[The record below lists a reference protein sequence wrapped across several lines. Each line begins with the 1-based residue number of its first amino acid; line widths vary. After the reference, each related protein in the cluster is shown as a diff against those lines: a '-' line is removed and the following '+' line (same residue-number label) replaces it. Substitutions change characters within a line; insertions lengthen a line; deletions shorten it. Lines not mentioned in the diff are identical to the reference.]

1 MLLSSEKRKIRDFE
15 NLITKEGDS
24 HVLSKFSGRFKG
36 VDFLKLTD
44 KIKTNLITALVAG
57 YSALTTGIKVNAA
70 GDLKGVTN
78 SVTSS
83 IKDIVNVITPV
94 AWSVV
99 ILVIVII
106 GCVLLW
112 GGDKAKETVKSHI
125 TAIVVGCILIAGAT
139 TIANWWTGTL
149 TSNFK

>member
-1 MLLSSEKRKIRDFE
+1 MLSSEKRKIRDFE

-36 VDFLKLTD
+36 VNFFETYGQD
-44 KIKTNLITALVAG
+44 KNKFDNRLCCRIFRLDNG
-57 YSALTTGIKVNAA
+57 
-70 GDLKGVTN
+70 
-78 SVTSS
+78 
-83 IKDIVNVITPV
+83 IVNVITPV

-112 GGDKAKETVKSHI
+112 GGDKAKEKVKSHI

-149 TSNFK
+149 TANFK